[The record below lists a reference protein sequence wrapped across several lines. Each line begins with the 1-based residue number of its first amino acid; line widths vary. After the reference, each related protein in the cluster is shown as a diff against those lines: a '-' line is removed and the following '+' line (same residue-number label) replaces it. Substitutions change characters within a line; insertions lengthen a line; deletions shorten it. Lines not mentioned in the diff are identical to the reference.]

1 MRLGL
6 FGGTFDPIHLGHL
19 RLALELQEKYKFK
32 SVRFIP
38 CKNPVFKKKPLVSL
52 KHRIAMLKLATKN
65 QAGFIVDE
73 SEKNRVG
80 PSYMI
85 DTLVNLKEEMP
96 KEKFSL
102 ILGNDAFEHFAQ
114 WRCPDDIVTLAKL
127 IVVSRDPQET
137 LPISS
142 THIRKQI
149 KTKKSP
155 RYLVPDAVWQY
166 IIKHGLYR

>member
-1 MRLGL
+1 MIAI

-38 CKNPVFKKKPLVSL
+38 CKNPVFKKKPVVSL
-52 KHRIAMLKLATKN
+52 KHRIAILKLAIKN
-65 QAGFIVDE
+65 QPGFIVDE
-73 SEKNRVG
+73 SEKDRVG

-102 ILGNDAFEHFAQ
+102 ILGSDAFEHFAQ
-114 WRCPDDIVTLAKL
+114 WRCPDDIVALAKL
-127 IVVSRDPQET
+127 IVVPRDGQTT
-137 LPISS
+137 LPISA
-142 THIRKQI
+142 THIRKQL
-149 KTKKSP
+149 KAKKSP

>member
-1 MRLGL
+1 MIAI

-19 RLALELQEKYKFK
+19 RMALKLQEKYKFK

-38 CKNPVFKKKPLVSL
+38 SKNPIFKKKPLASL
-52 KHRIAMLKLATKN
+52 KHRIAMLKLAVKD
-65 QAGFIVDE
+65 QPGFVVDE
-73 SEKNRVG
+73 SEIDRTG

-102 ILGNDAFEHFAQ
+102 IMGSDAFENFAQ
-114 WRCPDDIVTLAKL
+114 WRCPDDIITLAKL
-127 IVVSRDPQET
+127 IVVPRDGQIT

-142 THIRKQI
+142 TDIRKQL
-149 KTKKSP
+149 KAKKSP
-155 RYLVPDAVWQY
+155 RYLIPDAVWQY